1 MLPAYRCLAKAAFG
15 PQFKWGHHS
24 RDGNENCLTPTT
36 TAWYLAPSF
45 ARAWFPPPRSG
56 WKQHGLHQLR
66 FHKTGTHS
74 KEIVQLSV
82 LWWFCWWNFTCH
94 NCFIGP
100 FDEKLLFIIYFTNY
114 LVDGKKIS
122 WSLWFTI
129 PGVTRVNWGWQ
140 VPPRMVQPVGNPSK
154 CYQVLWSPGWHC
166 IDQYK
171 EIWDRCW
178 PTKIKTP

>member
-82 LWWFCWWNFTCH
+82 LWWFGWWNFTCH

-100 FDEKLLFIIYFTNY
+100 FAEKLLFIIYFTNY
-114 LVDGKKIS
+114 LVDGKKNILVIVIHNPRS
-122 WSLWFTI
+122 HSGELR
-129 PGVTRVNWGWQ
+129 VTGT
-140 VPPRMVQPVGNPSK
+140 PSNG
-154 CYQVLWSPGWHC
+154 SASG
-166 IDQYK
+166 
-171 EIWDRCW
+171 
-178 PTKIKTP
+178 